1 MPRDPDTT
9 PDRSKSAPESS
20 PRDSDA
26 KPQTS
31 LQNVTRRVREGMA
44 RHEAGGKDALFGM
57 LDVGDALLDYRRW
70 QSPEGDYHTS
80 GECEEYAE
88 RSAGL
93 KRSDYHKVITLA
105 GDRDAIAGHVFA
117 EHHTATARGVAYQYP
132 TWREMYRKF
141 HPGKGKRKG
150 KGENNPPSDPD
161 ADAPDDT
168 PLDDPAELARK
179 LAEARKQILIERE
192 AADRLTIELVAARQR
207 VADLEAQLGITKP
220 VLAAEPPET
229 ETAQPDPTP
238 QGVLSPANGQRAEPT
253 EPKGTKPERK
263 PLDPNRRSRFGVLIR
278 HQGES
283 TKAFKARL
291 AADKASRQSAEP
303 GDAI

>member
-1 MPRDPDTT
+1 
-9 PDRSKSAPESS
+9 
-20 PRDSDA
+20 
-26 KPQTS
+26 
-31 LQNVTRRVREGMA
+31 
-44 RHEAGGKDALFGM
+44 
-57 LDVGDALLDYRRW
+57 
-70 QSPEGDYHTS
+70 
-80 GECEEYAE
+80 
-88 RSAGL
+88 
-93 KRSDYHKVITLA
+93 
-105 GDRDAIAGHVFA
+105 
-117 EHHTATARGVAYQYP
+117 
-132 TWREMYRKF
+132 
-141 HPGKGKRKG
+141 
-150 KGENNPPSDPD
+150 
-161 ADAPDDT
+161 
-168 PLDDPAELARK
+168 
-179 LAEARKQILIERE
+179 
-192 AADRLTIELVAARQR
+192 
-207 VADLEAQLGITKP
+207 